1 MKALILV
8 GGYGTRLRPLTLN
21 CPKPLVEFGN
31 KPIML
36 HQVEALVE
44 AGVTT
49 VVLAVSY
56 MSEIL
61 EEVLNKHA
69 KRLGIEIKY
78 SHEEEPLGTA
88 GPLALAKEHLLEGD
102 YNAPFFVLN
111 SDVISDYPFTK
122 MLEFHKGH
130 GKEGTICVAKV
141 EEPSKYGVVVYDEE
155 DGRIRRFVEKPQEFI
170 SNKINAG
177 MYIFNPSV
185 LDRIEPR
192 PMSIEKEV
200 FPFMADVGQLFCME
214 LEDFWMDIGQ
224 PKDFLKGM
232 CMYLTSLRK
241 RSPEKLHKG
250 PNIVG
255 NVLVDVT
262 AKIGDNCKIGPNVVL
277 GPGVVIEDG
286 VRLKRCTI
294 MRDAKIK
301 SHAWLESSIIGWE
314 SKVGMWSRLENV
326 TVLGQDVNVSDEIYL
341 NGVRILPH
349 KSIKASVPDPQ
360 IIM

>member
-1 MKALILV
+1 MGQSTWGFYLNKEFAVLNPQLFLKQIMKALILV

-122 MLEFHKGH
+122 CWSSIRVTVKRVPFVWQKLRNR
-130 GKEGTICVAKV
+130 
-141 EEPSKYGVVVYDEE
+141 PS
-155 DGRIRRFVEKPQEFI
+155 
-170 SNKINAG
+170 
-177 MYIFNPSV
+177 
-185 LDRIEPR
+185 
-192 PMSIEKEV
+192 
-200 FPFMADVGQLFCME
+200 MALLCMMKRMAE
-214 LEDFWMDIGQ
+214 LEGLLRSH
-224 PKDFLKGM
+224 K
-232 CMYLTSLRK
+232 SLSQI
-241 RSPEKLHKG
+241 RSTL
-250 PNIVG
+250 
-255 NVLVDVT
+255 
-262 AKIGDNCKIGPNVVL
+262 A
-277 GPGVVIEDG
+277 
-286 VRLKRCTI
+286 CT
-294 MRDAKIK
+294 
-301 SHAWLESSIIGWE
+301 SSIHQ
-314 SKVGMWSRLENV
+314 L
-326 TVLGQDVNVSDEIYL
+326 
-341 NGVRILPH
+341 
-349 KSIKASVPDPQ
+349 
-360 IIM
+360 